1 MPNIKSAKKRVKVT
15 ATKNLQNRMFNSAL
29 KTVVKKYMTAL
40 EAGDKEAAAVVYQQ
54 TVSKIDKAVAKGLM
68 AKNTAARHKSRF
80 TRLLNQMA

>member
-29 KTVVKKYMTAL
+29 KTVVKKYMAAL

-54 TVSKIDKAVAKGLM
+54 AVSKIDKAVAKGLM
-68 AKNTAARHKSRF
+68 AKNTAARRKSRF
-80 TRLLNQMA
+80 TKLLNQMA